1 VPDHDHDPRDIDPDR
16 AEIAAT
22 GRRIA
27 LVMVASALLS
37 VFAPAITG
45 TLGLAPRFA
54 VLLTL
59 FALAGFIW
67 CLAVTYKLWQ
77 KTRQK

>member
-1 VPDHDHDPRDIDPDR
+1 MADQDR
-16 AEIAAT
+16 HAIAAA

-37 VFAPAITG
+37 MFAPAIVDA
-45 TLGLAPRFA
+45 LGLAPRFA

-67 CLAVTYKLWQ
+67 CLVVTFKLWQ
-77 KTRQK
+77 KTREK

>member
-1 VPDHDHDPRDIDPDR
+1 MADKDRD
-16 AEIAAT
+16 AIAAT
-22 GRRIA
+22 GRRVA

-37 VFAPAITG
+37 IFATAIVD
-45 TLGLAPRFA
+45 TLGLAPRYV

-67 CLAVTYKLWQ
+67 CLVVTFKLWQ
-77 KTRQK
+77 KTRDK

>member
-1 VPDHDHDPRDIDPDR
+1 LADPEHENDR

-37 VFAPAITG
+37 VFAPAITNAV
-45 TLGLAPRFA
+45 GLAPRFA